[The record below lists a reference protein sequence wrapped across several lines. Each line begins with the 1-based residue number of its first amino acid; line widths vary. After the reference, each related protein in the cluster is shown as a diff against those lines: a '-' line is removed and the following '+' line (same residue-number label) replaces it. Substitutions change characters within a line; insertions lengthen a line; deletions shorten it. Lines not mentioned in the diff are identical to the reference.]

1 MKINTNSNAYI
12 ITYSV
17 VMVVIVAVLL
27 TLAAIGLKPLQEENV
42 LKDNKQQIVKALGS
56 DSTTKPYL
64 LDENGAVKSDK
75 ESEVFAALKDLGA
88 SYEKG
93 EYPIFVAEDGSVVV
107 PLHGKGLWDAIWGFV
122 ALESDMNTVKGIVLN
137 HKGET
142 PGLGAE
148 IATPKHQAMYK
159 GKTIFEGDE
168 FVGIS
173 LVKGG
178 ADKENLHEVDA
189 ITGGT
194 KTSDGVTKMI
204 QDCLKVYEPYFK
216 AHKNGAPVVEEVV
229 AVEPTTVEPVA
240 VEPTTAEPTT
250 VEPTVEPVAVEPI
263 AEPAVESV
271 PEVQNTNDLNTENNG

>member
-1 MKINTNSNAYI
+1 MKLNTNSNVYI

-17 VMVVIVAVLL
+17 VMVVVVAILL
-27 TLAAIGLKPLQEENV
+27 TLAAIGLKPLQEKNALE
-42 LKDNKQQIVKALGS
+42 DNKAQIVKALGS
-56 DSTTKPYL
+56 DLKTTPYL
-64 LDENGAVKSDK
+64 IDKDGVVKSDK
-75 ESEVFAALKDLGA
+75 ESEVFASLKDLKT

-122 ALESDMNTVKGIVLN
+122 ALEADMNTVKGIVLN

-148 IATPKHQAMYK
+148 IATPKHQDQYK
-159 GKTIFEGDE
+159 GKTIFDGDE
-168 FVGIS
+168 FVGIA

-178 ADKENLHEVDA
+178 ADKDSLHEVDA

-204 QDCLKVYEPYFK
+204 QDCLAVYEPYFK
-216 AHKNGAPVVEEVV
+216 AHKVV
-229 AVEPTTVEPVA
+229 ATEEPA
-240 VEPTTAEPTT
+240 TAEP
-250 VEPTVEPVAVEPI
+250 A
-263 AEPAVESV
+263 AEPATAE
-271 PEVQNTNDLNTENNG
+271 QNTNDLNTENNG

>member
-27 TLAAIGLKPLQEENV
+27 TLAAIGLKPLQDKNV
-42 LKDNKQQIVKALGS
+42 LEDNKSQIMTALGS
-56 DSTTKPYL
+56 NVKTTPYL
-64 LDENGAVKSDK
+64 INKDGEVIGDK
-75 ESEVFAALKDLGA
+75 ESEVFAALKDLKA
-88 SYEKG
+88 SYAAE

-107 PLHGKGLWDAIWGFV
+107 PLFGKGLWDAIWGFV
-122 ALESDMNTVKGIVLN
+122 ALEPDMNTIKGIVLN

-159 GKTIFEGDE
+159 GKTIFEGE
-168 FVGIS
+168 QFVGIT
-173 LVKGG
+173 LKKGG
-178 ADKENLHEVDA
+178 ADKDNLHEVDA

-204 QDCLKVYEPYFK
+204 QDCLSIYEPYFK
-216 AHKNGAPVVEEVV
+216 AHKVVASAAEPAAEQVVAEPVVEQVI
-229 AVEPTTVEPVA
+229 VEPAAT
-240 VEPTTAEPTT
+240 
-250 VEPTVEPVAVEPI
+250 EPVAVEPI

>member
-1 MKINTNSNAYI
+1 MKINTNSNTYI

-64 LDENGAVKSDK
+64 LDENGEVKSDK

-148 IATPKHQAMYK
+148 IATPKHQALYK

-194 KTSDGVTKMI
+194 KTSDGVSAMI
-204 QDCLKVYEPYFK
+204 KECLASYKSYFMTAK
-216 AHKNGAPVVEEVV
+216 AAAAPAVEAQTGATQVAAPATEEATPAAEGQAEATTEVAAEVAPAAEV
-229 AVEPTTVEPVA
+229 AVEAVA
-240 VEPTTAEPTT
+240 TEQK
-250 VEPTVEPVAVEPI
+250 
-263 AEPAVESV
+263 S
-271 PEVQNTNDLNTENNG
+271 NDLN

>member
-1 MKINTNSNAYI
+1 MKMNTNSNVYI

-27 TLAAIGLKPLQEENV
+27 TLAAIGLKPLQEKNV
-42 LKDNKQQIVKALGS
+42 LEDNKAQIVKALGA

-64 LDENGAVKSDK
+64 IDKNGEVKSDK
-75 ESEVFAALKDLGA
+75 EGEVFAALKDLKT
-88 SYEKG
+88 SYAKG
-93 EYPIFVAEDGSVVV
+93 EYPIFVAEDGCVVV

-122 ALESDMNTVKGIVLN
+122 ALEADMNTIKGIVLN

-148 IATPKHQAMYK
+148 IATPKHQNQYK
-159 GKTIFEGDE
+159 GKTIFEDDE
-168 FVGIS
+168 FVGIT

-204 QDCLKVYEPYFK
+204 KDCLTVYEPYFK
-216 AHKNGAPVVEEVV
+216 AHKSAAPV
-229 AVEPTTVEPVA
+229 AA
-240 VEPTTAEPTT
+240 
-250 VEPTVEPVAVEPI
+250 EPTVEPT
-263 AEPAVESV
+263 AEPVVEAVSAE
-271 PEVQNTNDLNTENNG
+271 QNTNDLNVENNG